1 MTRKPHR
8 RTRREPAE
16 AAEAGPP
23 TVGAARFDPRNRRR
37 LSGPGLRAFLN
48 IADLWKLSE
57 SERLMVLGLPGR
69 STYFGW
75 VAKVREDKNL
85 TLPVDVLLR
94 ISAVLGVHKALRI
107 LFGGSKAEE
116 VAWLREPHDAPVF
129 GGQPPMALLANGTQD
144 GIMLVR
150 RHLDALRGGGTAAPG
165 ASEFEFALYS
175 DEDVIIA

>member
-1 MTRKPHR
+1 VVRRST
-8 RTRREPAE
+8 RTRNKADAAVE
-16 AAEAGPP
+16 AAPPMAG
-23 TVGAARFDPRNRRR
+23 ADRFGPANRRR

-48 IADLWKLSE
+48 IADLWGLSE
-57 SERLMVLGLPGR
+57 GERMMVLGLPGR

-75 VAKVREDKNL
+75 VSKAREGRDL

-94 ISAVLGVHKALRI
+94 ISAVLGVHKALRT

-116 VAWLREPHDAPVF
+116 VAWLRDPHDAPDF

-150 RHLDALRGGGTAAPG
+150 RYLDAFR
-165 ASEFEFALYS
+165 SC
-175 DEDVIIA
+175 D